1 MYEFDARAMW
11 GWLQGFP
18 QSRRLR
24 CFSTLVHSQCII
36 GVLHMHISTSTKV
49 KTFESGLQCLSGRT
63 KSSKLK
69 LRHHDAVS
77 SRTLTI
83 ALVLAARCR

>member
-49 KTFESGLQCLSGRT
+49 KKYSRASDTRKFNQLQAKNHS
-63 KSSKLK
+63 
-69 LRHHDAVS
+69 HEH
-77 SRTLTI
+77 
-83 ALVLAARCR
+83 